1 MSRMGLITMHKIM
14 TIKSQF
20 QIWINIRLLS
30 GAMVQ
35 LKLVFGFVNL
45 EKKLYIYIWVEFK
58 LHHFYTVDL

>member
-45 EKKLYIYIWVEFK
+45 EKKLYIYI
-58 LHHFYTVDL
+58 